1 VPRRTG
7 ANVNHQWGKAAMSET
22 KEDLKQQLNVL
33 TGRRE
38 RMQKNL
44 YEVEKEITEITKRIS
59 KLKK

>member
-1 VPRRTG
+1 
-7 ANVNHQWGKAAMSET
+7 MSEA
-22 KEDLKQQLNVL
+22 KEDLKQQLSVL